1 MYTLQAAWCSAPL
14 SISHSE
20 FSVPFASCWSNF
32 SGMKVSSNST
42 YVELWLVFLVNESVC
57 SFQACP
63 STTLLSSTI
72 VQNTW
77 HASEHTIY
85 SKKIGW
91 ASWSVL
97 ADCLWSWYARYSFHH
112 CYVYYLTFIEIAD
125 TTGTKVSVS
134 LNTKHASVLTG
145 SPEDHCRNAD
155 VLLPNT
161 ASHAFPSLQ
170 HSLIQP

>member
-20 FSVPFASCWSNF
+20 FSVPFASYWSNF

-77 HASEHTIY
+77 LASEHTIY
-85 SKKIGW
+85 SKKIGR

-112 CYVYYLTFIEIAD
+112 CYLYYLTFLQIAD

-134 LNTKHASVLTG
+134 LLT
-145 SPEDHCRNAD
+145 PNMHLCWLDHQKTIVGMQMFCFQTQLPMLF
-155 VLLPNT
+155 LLCST
-161 ASHAFPSLQ
+161 L
-170 HSLIQP
+170 